1 MTSNSS
7 WLSSV
12 AETINGAWYVPF
24 LVALVALGLML
35 GVRAAVPTLRQ
46 ATAERRRPV
55 ASPYP
60 GRHVAPPG
68 YRPAQVGDLVRRT
81 RP

>member
-7 WLSSV
+7 WLATV
-12 AETINGAWYVPF
+12 AETIDGAWYVPF
-24 LVALVALGLML
+24 LVALVAFGLIL
-35 GVRAAVPTLRQ
+35 GVRAAVPTLRP
-46 ATAERRRPV
+46 ATVVRRRPV

-68 YRPAQVGDLVRRT
+68 YRPAQPGDLVRRT